1 MAVSFPSNPSN
12 GDLHSEKGRTWIYDS
27 TSSAWKSVINGT
39 AIDSDDVLE
48 GTNNLYFTNSRADAR
63 TQVKL
68 GNVSGHILPDT
79 DVTYDLGSATNKFR
93 DLYLSGNSI
102 QLGTRAITQDNIPDV
117 NLSIAPETLEIQVDA
132 PAAGQDTAWLWTW
145 EQSTLP
151 YARRTI
157 TNSPEV
163 TVPLYKQGT
172 YTVNNFAAYDVHGS
186 MTQTHTLYFKWID
199 SAGTDNL
206 ISWATNNPGNP
217 ISDSHPDINGGVATD
232 VQRIS
237 VNVPA
242 TITPPTLTA
251 PSVSYTVTNNA
262 NGAYTFSGSA
272 AGDNPNLGPMY
283 KGGTYTFNVSA
294 TGHPFYLTTDNGTN
308 FSAGTYFGEY
318 TSGVTGSRT
327 DSGTVTF
334 VVPSD
339 APDTLYYQCGNHSV
353 MRGAITIKDL
363 AVETNINGNYVV
375 YAMHTQEGHKTPIEL
390 RPIPSLVNQMCLVYD
405 ASTNKFVP
413 QDLATYVE
421 NTPSFEN
428 KIREVAGT
436 AELVV
441 EDGSAVVAKVNI
453 YDDSTYL
460 PLTGNNAGDQAFA
473 TDNNILY
480 IWDGSAWQQ
489 AGSTNADDLVEGSTN
504 LFFTDERVDDRVAN
518 LLVGGNN
525 ITATYDDAAGT
536 LTIDGQPG
544 YTDTDVGTYLST
556 NGYDTATNIIATIT
570 DSAPATLDT
579 LNELAAAL
587 GDDPNFATTTANNIA
602 TKLPLAGG
610 TMTGD
615 IVFGNNVKASFGAT
629 PDMEIYHDGSNS
641 YIDDTGTGSIFIRS
655 GTTYIQNASGTKT
668 SIATNSGAE
677 QTLYYNNNPKF
688 ATSAT
693 GIDVTGATR
702 SSQPFFVNSQSVTAN
717 YTIAVGDS
725 AMAAGPVTIESGS
738 TVTISSGSRWV
749 IV

>member
-1 MAVSFPSNPSN
+1 MAISKITT
-12 GDLHSEKGRTWIYDS
+12 KGIADDS
-27 TSSAWKSVINGT
+27 VTSAKLAAGAVTIN
-39 AIDSDDVLE
+39 D
-48 GTNNLYFTNSRADAR
+48 
-63 TQVKL
+63 
-68 GNVSGHILPDT
+68 
-79 DVTYDLGSATNKFR
+79 
-93 DLYLSGNSI
+93 
-102 QLGTRAITQDNIPDV
+102 IPDGEITMAKLSQV
-117 NLSIAPETLEIQVDA
+117 NLDIAPEVLEIQVAA
-132 PAAGQDTAWLWTW
+132 PAAGQDIAWLWTW

-163 TVPLYKQGT
+163 SVPLYKQGT
-172 YTVNNFAAYDVHGS
+172 YTVNNYAAYDLFGD

-199 SAGTDNL
+199 GAGTDNL
-206 ISWATNNPGNP
+206 ISWATSTGPV
-217 ISDSHPDINGGVATD
+217 SDTHPDINGGAATD
-232 VQRIS
+232 VQRINI
-237 VNVPA
+237 NVPA
-242 TITPPTLTA
+242 TVTPPTLT
-251 PSVSYTVTNNA
+251 PPNVSYSVTNNGS
-262 NGAYTFSGSA
+262 GAYTFSGSA
-272 AGDNPNLGPMY
+272 AGDNPNIGPMY
-283 KGGTYTFNVSA
+283 RGGTYTFNVNA
-294 TGHPFYLTTDNGTN
+294 VGHPFYFTTDNGTN

-327 DSGTVTF
+327 DNGTVTI

-339 APDTLYYQCGNHSV
+339 APDTLYYQCGNHSS

-363 AVETNINGNYVV
+363 AVEVNNNGNYVV
-375 YAMHTQEGHKTPIEL
+375 YAMHTQEGHKTPVEL

-405 ASTNKFVP
+405 AASGKFVP

-489 AGSTNADDLVEGSTN
+489 AGSTNADDLTEGSTN
-504 LFFTDERVDDRVAN
+504 LFYTDARVDARIAAATTDDLTEGANLYYTDERVDDRVAN
-518 LLVGGNN
+518 LIVGGNN

-536 LTIDGQPG
+536 LTLTGQPG
-544 YTDTDVGTYLST
+544 YTDSDVGTYLSA
-556 NGYDTATNIIATIT
+556 NGYDTATNIVASIT

-602 TKLPLAGG
+602 TKVSKTGD

-615 IVFGNNVKASFGAT
+615 L
-629 PDMEIYHDGSNS
+629 
-641 YIDDTGTGSIFIRS
+641 
-655 GTTYIQNASGTKT
+655 TT
-668 SIATNSGAE
+668 
-677 QTLYYNNNPKF
+677 
-688 ATSAT
+688 
-693 GIDVTGATR
+693 TR
-702 SSQPFFVNSQSVTAN
+702 VRTTQPFFVNSQTVTED

-725 AMAAGPVTIESGS
+725 AMAAGPVTIDSGVS
-738 TVTISSGSRWV
+738 VTISSGSRWV